1 MAVSTR
7 PAFGEHGAVVAPNHL
22 ATAVGLEVLRGG
34 GNAVDAAIATNAA
47 LAVVSAH
54 SCGLGGDAFWLI
66 WPGEGGPWLA
76 ESGAPA
82 AETGSSAAESE
93 GRAAESEGRAAESD
107 DGVLGRLIGLNGSG
121 RAGSLATIDRVRG
134 EGHATMPM
142 WSPLSITV
150 PGGVR
155 SWADAHARFGS
166 HALPELLAPA
176 IALADDFPASAGWST
191 AIERSAARFGTD
203 GGWARVFRPLGRPWR
218 EGETVHLAPLA
229 ATLRRLAADGSAD
242 FYEGALANR
251 QAAFLRDA
259 GALITG
265 ADLAGHAST
274 WTRPLGVSYRGAL
287 ATSHPPNSSGV
298 IALVALAVLERFPP
312 PSGEFDADWIHTAIE
327 VSRLALEDRERE
339 LAEPEAMAPDAV
351 DRLLG
356 PNHADQLAG
365 RIDPR
370 RSGIGRPSSIPRGG
384 GTVFLAAA
392 DRWGGLV
399 SLIQSNW
406 HGFGSGVVDP
416 ETGIAYQDRGVSF
429 SLDPQHPNA
438 LGPGK
443 RTAHTLTPGMLFRD
457 GGAWVAHGSMGGE
470 VQPQIYVQVVS
481 ALVDRRTD
489 VASALSGPRWGLQTR
504 SILEPPEHL
513 LLESRFPNALVADL
527 AGRGHPIEL
536 LEPFDSAVGHCHAIE
551 VRRRANGSIEGFAAA
566 TDPRSEGKP
575 AVF

>member
-1 MAVSTR
+1 MNEAPG
-7 PAFGEHGAVVAPNHL
+7 PALGKRGAVVAPNHL
-22 ATAVGLEVLRGG
+22 ATAAGLEILRGG

-66 WPGEGGPWLA
+66 WPGEEGPWEAHSGTPATEPGGGPVEPDGW
-76 ESGAPA
+76 
-82 AETGSSAAESE
+82 
-93 GRAAESEGRAAESD
+93 AAESD
-107 DGVLGRLIGLNGSG
+107 HGVLDRLVGLNGSG
-121 RAGSLATIDRVRG
+121 RAGSLATIERVQG
-134 EGHATMPM
+134 DGHETMPM

-150 PGGVR
+150 PGAVR
-155 SWADAHARFGS
+155 SWADAHYRFGTRT
-166 HALPELLAPA
+166 LPELLAPA
-176 IALADDFPASAGWST
+176 IALADGFPASAGWSA
-191 AIERSAARFGTD
+191 AIERSGARFGTD

-218 EGETVHLAPLA
+218 DGETVRLAPLA
-229 ATLRRLAADGSAD
+229 ATLRRLAADGPAD
-242 FYEGALANR
+242 FYEGALGAR

-259 GALITG
+259 GALVTG
-265 ADLAGHAST
+265 ADLGAHRST
-274 WTRPLGVSYRGAL
+274 WTRPLGVPYRGTL
-287 ATSHPPNSSGV
+287 ATSHRPNSSGV
-298 IALVALAVLERFPP
+298 VALVTLRVLEHFAP

-327 VSRLALEDRERE
+327 ASRLALEDRERE
-339 LAEPEAMAPDAV
+339 LAEPEAMAPDAI

-356 PNHADQLAG
+356 ANHASELAAA
-365 RIDPR
+365 IDPQ
-370 RSGIGRPSSIPRGG
+370 RSGIGRLSSIPRGG

-443 RTAHTLTPGMLFRD
+443 RTAHTLAPGMLFRESRP
-457 GGAWVAHGSMGGE
+457 WVAHGSMGGE
-470 VQPQIYVQVVS
+470 VQPQVYVQVVS
-481 ALVDRRTD
+481 ALVDRGAD
-489 VASALSGPRWGLQTR
+489 VASAVWGPRWGLQTR

-513 LLESRFPNALVADL
+513 LLESRFPDALVADL
-527 AGRGHPIEL
+527 AGRRHPIQL

-551 VRRRANGSIEGFAAA
+551 VRRDADGSIEGFAAA
-566 TDPRSEGKP
+566 TDPRSEGAP